1 MKTLNP
7 VRQRFINVMYLI
19 LIAMMLLNVRVE
31 FIEPFT
37 DLNRT
42 LERAN
47 YRLEQRSTHTVNTL
61 SRLFNIDTTNYQR
74 IYDRIAEAH
83 MISDSAIRVLDTLK
97 TEIIRRTGG
106 YENGHLRNAGKS
118 PLATRMMIHESRADS
133 ILSLLEF
140 TKEKLIY
147 LFDEPNQLLLD
158 TVLITEDSLVN
169 ANGIFIP
176 WTEYF
181 FDRKPLGATVALF
194 SKFEHDVRIAE
205 SIVVNSFYNELE
217 NAMKDVISVPDST
230 GRIDSVLVAP
240 GPRIDD
246 YIYNINE
253 DAQAQ
258 IKMPQLK
265 NNIDQYAVIYQYDEK
280 GAVMD
285 SFILKNGLGEIT
297 IKTDRVGEFKI
308 KGVIRM
314 REKDRKKDDKKDD
327 ESAKKHDIDKFK
339 NKERKKDI
347 TEYPFE
353 FNYKVVNPQPMISR
367 GTINALYTGLDN
379 KVKVAHPSYPADR
392 YKVTM
397 YPGKI
402 IKGPDGYYAHVTKPG
417 YATVSL
423 EIKNELGKYVKV
435 ASQKFAVKTLP
446 KPRVKLYGKSEGNP
460 NIYGKGGGRVSE
472 KILKLQKGLAADLSE
487 LDIEGKFRV
496 VSFDAIYV
504 NGQGDGIFKE
514 EVKGSYFTGKSR
526 TLIDLAKP
534 GDLVIFDNILVKGPD
549 GKNLRADALVF
560 TIE

>member
-7 VRQRFINVMYLI
+7 VRQKFINVMYLI

-47 YRLEQRSTHTVNTL
+47 YRLEQRSSATVSTL
-61 SRLFNIDTTNYQR
+61 NKLYKVDTTNYQR
-74 IYDRIAEAH
+74 IYDRISEAR

-97 TEIIRRTGG
+97 TEMIRRTGG
-106 YENGHLRNAGKS
+106 YENGHLRKAGRKS
-118 PLATRMMIHESRADS
+118 LSTRMMVQENRADT
-133 ILSLLEF
+133 IQSLLAV
-140 TKEKLIY
+140 TKDKLMN

-158 TVLITEDSLVN
+158 TVLITHDTLINSH
-169 ANGIFIP
+169 GIFIP
-176 WTEYF
+176 WANYYF
-181 FDRKPLGATVALF
+181 DNKPLGAAVALF

-205 SIVVNSFYNELE
+205 SIVVNHFYDEIE
-217 NAMKDVISVPDST
+217 NALKEIIAIPEEV
-230 GRIDSVLVAP
+230 GKIDSILVAP
-240 GPRIDD
+240 GPRRDD
-246 YIYNINE
+246 YIYDINE
-253 DAQAQ
+253 DAKAQ
-258 IKMPQLK
+258 ITMPHLQK
-265 NNIDQYAVIYQYDEK
+265 NPNEDAVIYQYDEN

-285 SFILKNGLGEIT
+285 SFILKKGLGAIT
-297 IKTDRVGEFKI
+297 LKTDRVGEFKI

-314 REKDRKKDDKKDD
+314 REKERKKDD
-327 ESAKKHDIDKFK
+327 AKKHDIDKFK
-339 NKERKKDI
+339 NKEQVKEI

-379 KVKVAHPSYPADR
+379 PVKVSHPSYPADR

-446 KPRVKLYGKSEGNP
+446 KPKVKLYGKSSGNP
-460 NIYGKGGGRVSE
+460 NVYGKAGGQVSE
-472 KILKLQKGLAADLSE
+472 KILKLQKGLAADLGE

-534 GDLVIFDNILVKGPD
+534 GDLIIFDNILVKGPD
-549 GKNLRADALVF
+549 GKNMAADALVF